1 MPGESRGLQVPA
13 QYLSGQAG
21 REMSGWNGP
30 ALSQVVGAKAH
41 VVSMQEAGL
50 QERLSVKS
58 L

>member
-13 QYLSGQAG
+13 QYFSGQAG

-50 QERLSVKS
+50 QERL
-58 L
+58 